1 MKYNVPKY
9 QICYTLW
16 LSVKIYEHDIR
27 KYQKCYTLQLSVKHK
42 IYLLTTR
49 HIINLFSF
57 EISWIVTV
65 TCTIEKLR
73 GGALKG
79 AMNPL
84 LHKAQNYNQYR
95 CP

>member
-16 LSVKIYEHDIR
+16 LSVK
-27 KYQKCYTLQLSVKHK
+27 HK
-42 IYLLTTR
+42 IHLLTTR
-49 HIINLFSF
+49 HIITLFFFF

-65 TCTIEKLR
+65 TRTIEKLK
-73 GGALKG
+73 GGAPEG
-79 AMNPL
+79 AVNPL
-84 LHKAQNYNQYR
+84 LHKAQNHNQYH